1 MVSEEH
7 EQERQAV
14 ERMFPGGGQMG
25 ARMRAMDWASTP
37 LGPVRIWPRELR
49 TFVGMVLANHFP
61 MNLLWGPD
69 LVQLYNDAYIP
80 LMGDKHPTHLGRPCR
95 ETWAEIWPQVGPRF
109 QQVLDSG
116 TSTTHQKQLLF
127 LHRYGFFEESYFT
140 DSYAP
145 LWGHSG
151 RVEGVLVTVVED
163 TRVLLA
169 ERRLLALKDLAAE
182 AAGVSTPREAW
193 ACIGDVLR
201 LNSADVPFALLYLR
215 EDVERGA
222 RLVLCVGLEAG
233 GPSSPLEIDLDA
245 STSSPWPLGDAE
257 SKALL
262 RVDLRASADRFPGG
276 PWPEPACEALILS
289 LGTGESSPP
298 FGFLVLGTSPRLR
311 LDGPYQDFLRML
323 AGQVSTVLT
332 TVRARRRAEQEQ
344 REAHQRVADILE
356 TMGDIFVAVDKEW
369 RLTRVNSNLERITRK
384 SREELVGH
392 VLWDLWPYLRLS
404 TLNYWAEYHR
414 CMHERV
420 PVRFLDHHPCMDLW
434 LETRAHPTPD
444 GGMAVF
450 LRDVGEQKR
459 AEAELDRI
467 FTLSRDLL
475 CVAGFD
481 GYFKRV
487 NPAWERTLGWSE
499 AELLSTPIPEFI
511 HPEDQAATIEY
522 LERLRQGEELTHMD
536 VRLRHRD
543 GSYRWLSWNI
553 TPERH
558 QGLAFSVARDVTEAK
573 RMAADMKGRA
583 DFEQQLIGIVSHDL
597 RNPLSAI
604 ILGAQALLRR
614 ETLDA
619 TATRAAVRIL
629 SSAERGTRLVR
640 DLLDFT
646 QARLGGGLPIQPS
659 PMDLHLLTRQ
669 VLEEVQMS
677 YPERDFQLLQRGDA
691 RGEWDGDRMAQLLT
705 NLLTN
710 AAKYSPEETSI
721 TVSTL
726 GEAEQVELAVHNGGA
741 PIAPDV
747 LAHLFQPMQRG
758 GSPGATAARSVG
770 LGLYI
775 VKQIVQVHGGHIDV
789 SSTET
794 GGTTFRVRLPR
805 QVPLSSRL
813 VKAI

>member
-1 MVSEEH
+1 
-7 EQERQAV
+7 
-14 ERMFPGGGQMG
+14 
-25 ARMRAMDWASTP
+25 
-37 LGPVRIWPRELR
+37 
-49 TFVGMVLANHFP
+49 
-61 MNLLWGPD
+61 
-69 LVQLYNDAYIP
+69 
-80 LMGDKHPTHLGRPCR
+80 
-95 ETWAEIWPQVGPRF
+95 
-109 QQVLDSG
+109 
-116 TSTTHQKQLLF
+116 
-127 LHRYGFFEESYFT
+127 
-140 DSYAP
+140 
-145 LWGHSG
+145 
-151 RVEGVLVTVVED
+151 
-163 TRVLLA
+163 
-169 ERRLLALKDLAAE
+169 
-182 AAGVSTPREAW
+182 
-193 ACIGDVLR
+193 
-201 LNSADVPFALLYLR
+201 
-215 EDVERGA
+215 
-222 RLVLCVGLEAG
+222 
-233 GPSSPLEIDLDA
+233 
-245 STSSPWPLGDAE
+245 
-257 SKALL
+257 
-262 RVDLRASADRFPGG
+262 
-276 PWPEPACEALILS
+276 
-289 LGTGESSPP
+289 
-298 FGFLVLGTSPRLR
+298 
-311 LDGPYQDFLRML
+311 
-323 AGQVSTVLT
+323 
-332 TVRARRRAEQEQ
+332 
-344 REAHQRVADILE
+344 
-356 TMGDIFVAVDKEW
+356 
-369 RLTRVNSNLERITRK
+369 
-384 SREELVGH
+384 
-392 VLWDLWPYLRLS
+392 
-404 TLNYWAEYHR
+404 
-414 CMHERV
+414 
-420 PVRFLDHHPCMDLW
+420 
-434 LETRAHPTPD
+434 
-444 GGMAVF
+444 
-450 LRDVGEQKR
+450 
-459 AEAELDRI
+459 
-467 FTLSRDLL
+467 
-475 CVAGFD
+475 
-481 GYFKRV
+481 
-487 NPAWERTLGWSE
+487 
-499 AELLSTPIPEFI
+499 
-511 HPEDQAATIEY
+511 
-522 LERLRQGEELTHMD
+522 MD

-758 GSPGATAARSVG
+758 GSPGATATRSVG

-794 GGTTFRVRLPR
+794 EGTTFRVRLPR
-805 QVPLSSRL
+805 QVPPSSRL
-813 VKAI
+813 VKAL